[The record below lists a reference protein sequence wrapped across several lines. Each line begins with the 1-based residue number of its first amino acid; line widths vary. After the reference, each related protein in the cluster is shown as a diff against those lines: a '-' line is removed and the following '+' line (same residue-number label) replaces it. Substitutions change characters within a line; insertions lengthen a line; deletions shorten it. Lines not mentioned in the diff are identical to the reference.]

1 MLVKSPEMSQL
12 ALNYH
17 LKENIYYMYMTTG
30 HRTLSEA
37 VNNNIDNMARV
48 ALE

>member
-1 MLVKSPEMSQL
+1 
-12 ALNYH
+12 
-17 LKENIYYMYMTTG
+17 MTTV

-48 ALE
+48 ALEWTFEHQIFGDKILREKKKKDFNF